1 MEEDFSIN
9 NQIIFSLVN
18 KIIVKLVSWAYEH
31 LQMKKNLLILWQM
44 SDQAPEAA
52 AKGKHSFPSSL
63 QKDYLPKR
71 ATSWIKFLNGLGC
84 SDQGGSRNGA
94 LKREARSK
102 QNSSRVLC
110 APRHPTTH
118 THTHAQE
125 LARKEQSRKSCGDK
139 RSRPQLLMSASLFH
153 TCETF
158 CQDAESF
165 KSMTINRHPL
175 PGKHS
180 LTSHQQGNF

>member
-1 MEEDFSIN
+1 MGLWTLTNEKKPADLVTNVRSGTRGSCQRETFFSQLFTERLSPKKSHILD
-9 NQIIFSLVN
+9 QISQW
-18 KIIVKLVSWAYEH
+18 SG
-31 LQMKKNLLILWQM
+31 LQW
-44 SDQAPEAA
+44 SRW
-52 AKGKHSFPSSL
+52 L
-63 QKDYLPKR
+63 QKRSLEKGS
-71 ATSWIKFLNGLGC
+71 TVKTKLI
-84 SDQGGSRNGA
+84 QGP
-94 LKREARSK
+94 
-102 QNSSRVLC
+102 LC
-110 APRHPTTH
+110 PRHPTTH

-165 KSMTINRHPL
+165 KSMAINRHPL